1 MTKIKN
7 CLQRCL
13 LPSIQGRGRGGGL
26 LFTLS
31 LFTMIL
37 LSCSQESVPTYDTS
51 QTGLDIWVGTSGGA
65 VYESVS
71 YNYSYS
77 YDDGTLTFYAQIN
90 GLPVDYD
97 RTFRMEPLGEY
108 ADEVRATMRQEDY
121 VVRANTIGGTYKI
134 HFNTQ
139 ALPDPS
145 LFSEEDGIVEFR
157 MVPNDV
163 FNIGTEGHQQF
174 TVIMKNY
181 LAKPDNWDAVPPSQT
196 LFIYEP
202 LSKYFGSFSRV
213 KYQFMIQVLG
223 LIDFNIRAS
232 MGSLPNYDEETNT
245 ISAPYA
251 LQLKYKMQSAL
262 SEYNATHDT
271 PLTDEYGYEV
281 VF

>member
-1 MTKIKN
+1 MRSKYTLFIIHYTFTIIAVAMM
-7 CLQRCL
+7 
-13 LPSIQGRGRGGGL
+13 SI
-26 LFTLS
+26 
-31 LFTMIL
+31 
-37 LSCSQESVPTYDTS
+37 SCAHEDVPTYDTS

-97 RTFRMEPLGEY
+97 RTFRLEPLGDY
-108 ADEVRATMRQEDY
+108 ADIVRATMRQEDY
-121 VVRANTIGGTYKI
+121 VVRANSIGGTYKI

-139 ALPDPS
+139 ALPDPT
-145 LFSEEDGIVEFR
+145 LFSTEDGIVTFR

-174 TVIMKNY
+174 TVVMKNY

-223 LIDFNIRAS
+223 LVDFNIRAS

-262 SEYNATHDT
+262 NEYNATHDI

-281 VF
+281 TF